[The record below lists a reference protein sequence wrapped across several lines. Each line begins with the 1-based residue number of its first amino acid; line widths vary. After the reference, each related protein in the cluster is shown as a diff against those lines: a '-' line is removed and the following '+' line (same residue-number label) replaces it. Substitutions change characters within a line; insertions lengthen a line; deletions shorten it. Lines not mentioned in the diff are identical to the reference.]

1 MAKSV
6 PNFHGQKVYNLTSGA
21 TLPAWI
27 SDRKKTSVWPE
38 GRRDVRVGRTTRRL
52 RALSKDLEEVLR
64 TRRRRRRCCQR
75 QLCSRW
81 RSMEG
86 RGRRVVELGEQLVG
100 NETQLAWMRAI
111 LDALE
116 PGRAET
122 DTATSCRDSSLRVA
136 VTMTSSSACTKGSRA
151 VL

>member
-1 MAKSV
+1 MAKSRHRRRPEV
-6 PNFHGQKVYNLTSGA
+6 G
-21 TLPAWI
+21 TLRWRRRWV
-27 SDRKKTSVWPE
+27 SDRKKTPVWPE

-86 RGRRVVELGEQLVG
+86 RGRRVVELGEQLDDVG
-100 NETQLAWMRAI
+100 TGHSPATPIGGLLKKTRAGPRES
-111 LDALE
+111 DA
-116 PGRAET
+116 
-122 DTATSCRDSSLRVA
+122 
-136 VTMTSSSACTKGSRA
+136 SRA
-151 VL
+151 KRLAGRCA